1 MSVPT
6 QYMQQR
12 NKSSSPMEDC
22 RDYLRTGRCKYGPS
36 CKYRHPP
43 NVQSGGGMKGPTDP
57 NEPMFPVR
65 PNELVCQYYMKHG
78 TCKFGQAC
86 KFNHPPTN
94 SLHRVASPRFNQSM
108 VMQEE
113 SNKVSKFDAA
123 AMLPQRP
130 QEPNCIYFLKNGR
143 CKYGATCRYHH
154 PLNYHN
160 RRPPPPNDG
169 RRHHLSGGNAVNESG
184 VVQPKLHYVSLPP
197 GTYQQGQ
204 FVVADGQ
211 LAFLSLDGSS
221 QGQVISIGSQSMNQ
235 EVPMVLTSASSK
247 QASRLSRDL
256 GSSTSSTS
264 IASSFESSMIG
275 SGGSLNTFSFPD
287 EQNARAAHVVHS
299 GNRQVLAQNP
309 DGGVASLPQVVST
322 TSSLDGSTNN
332 NNSNNH
338 SYFDARRPTQSPA
351 KSESGGRGAAYRGQ
365 RSASFDHSRSAGQ
378 YMASAGIRESTS
390 VPSFNHIHLEQG
402 GPHYESQRGHQMMR
416 GPPPTQARG
425 RQKRQS
431 NGAVDDGLSMMTS
444 ALLTMMDTPEEVAG
458 EQYQDFD
465 DFESSTPVIANH
477 YPAHG
482 APQHAQIEDYDGNYN
497 VNAPLYVPRASKVYY
512 DQEQD
517 KSVCMPGYQIEGGD
531 EGYGIS
537 RGRSMEHMQQWSP
550 SMQENQRLTHQSGQA
565 IQIGETQHAQTEAF
579 EPRNNGSYFP

>member
-1 MSVPT
+1 M
-6 QYMQQR
+6 
-12 NKSSSPMEDC
+12 
-22 RDYLRTGRCKYGPS
+22 
-36 CKYRHPP
+36 
-43 NVQSGGGMKGPTDP
+43 
-57 NEPMFPVR
+57 
-65 PNELVCQYYMKHG
+65 
-78 TCKFGQAC
+78 
-86 KFNHPPTN
+86 
-94 SLHRVASPRFNQSM
+94 
-108 VMQEE
+108 
-113 SNKVSKFDAA
+113 
-123 AMLPQRP
+123 
-130 QEPNCIYFLKNGR
+130 
-143 CKYGATCRYHH
+143 
-154 PLNYHN
+154 
-160 RRPPPPNDG
+160 
-169 RRHHLSGGNAVNESG
+169 NESG

-221 QGQVISIGSQSMNQ
+221 QGQVISIGSQSVNQ
-235 EVPMVLTSASSK
+235 EVPMVLTAASSK

-264 IASSFESSMIG
+264 VASSFESSMIG

-287 EQNARAAHVVHS
+287 EQNGRAAHIVYS

-309 DGGVASLPQVVST
+309 DGGVASFPQVVST
-322 TSSLDGSTNN
+322 TNNLDGSTTTN

-351 KSESGGRGAAYRGQ
+351 RSESGGSRAAYRGQ

-378 YMASAGIRESTS
+378 HMASAGIRESTS
-390 VPSFNHIHLEQG
+390 VPSFNHIHEEQG
-402 GPHYESQRGHQMMR
+402 GPQYESQRGHQMMR

-425 RQKRQS
+425 RQKRRS

-477 YPAHG
+477 YSAHG
-482 APQHAQIEDYDGNYN
+482 ALQHEQIQDYDGNYN
-497 VNAPLYVPRASKVYY
+497 ANAPLYVPQAGKAYY
-512 DQEQD
+512 HQEQD
-517 KSVCMPGYQIEGGD
+517 NSVGMPGYPMEGGD
-531 EGYGIS
+531 ESYGIP

-550 SMQENQRLTHQSGQA
+550 SMQGDQQLTHQSGQA
-565 IQIGETQHAQTEAF
+565 IQIGQTQHAQTAAF